1 MNMASIV
8 FILLLI
14 VLSCHGLP
22 ERYRSFSLREKR
34 DAQIK
39 YRPVVLIH
47 GLFGKNSSLQEME
60 ELIKEKHPGTKV
72 YNIHLFNG
80 HKSFANLWNQ
90 IEGFYKEM
98 LPVMNESENGV
109 NLVGYSQGGLIA
121 RGIAQ
126 TKNDHKIHN
135 LITISAPL
143 AGHYGNFYLA
153 NMGMTKETAYFMVY
167 LNKMFK
173 SYSVAQYWNDP
184 HQRKH
189 YLKHCEFL
197 PYINNEIEGKEKKEY
212 AKNFARLNKL
222 VMIGGPDDGIVSP
235 WQSSRFSFYD
245 EKENVVDFRKRDIYT
260 KDLFG
265 LKTLDINNK
274 IQTYE
279 RKGIGH
285 YEWPKK
291 EDVIT
296 DFVLPWLD

>member
-1 MNMASIV
+1 MASIV

-60 ELIKEKHPGTKV
+60 ELIKK
-72 YNIHLFNG
+72 ID
-80 HKSFANLWNQ
+80 
-90 IEGFYKEM
+90 GFYKEM

-109 NLVGYSQGGLIA
+109 NLLGYSQGGLIA

-126 TKNDHKIHN
+126 TKNDHNIHN

-153 NMGMTKETAYFMVY
+153 NVGMTKETAYFMVY

-222 VMIGGPDDGIVSP
+222 VLIGGPDDGVVSP

-265 LKTLDINNK
+265 LKTLDVNNK
-274 IQTYE
+274 IQIYE

-285 YEWPKK
+285 YDWPKK